1 MPKQKK
7 ETITERLKKAK
18 IKDVPLLNER
28 PRETKDVNL
37 TQITDHFSEKSMV
50 LEFSIQVEPMA
61 KKRVRVYSRGGKVHG
76 VNPSKEDEEVIKRLL
91 LEIPDIPKQ
100 PIARAAMLGM
110 RFYRS
115 VPKSLRKRDRPFV
128 VTEQYRPVKRPDL
141 DNFIKLFKDAATG
154 ILWEDD
160 NLIVGYLPGTGKYY
174 TLEEPR
180 IEIQLVTLGSDFKE
194 VYQQLLQKEI
204 ERINDLYS
212 SLKDFLD

>member
-1 MPKQKK
+1 MAKKK
-7 ETITERLKKAK
+7 ETITERLRKEKMKK
-18 IKDVPLLNER
+18 VPTMEQER
-28 PRETKDVNL
+28 KPTKEDINR
-37 TQITDHFSEKSMV
+37 TQITDHFAEKS
-50 LEFSIQVEPMA
+50 LLYEFTIYVEPMA

-91 LEIPDIPKQ
+91 LELPNIPSQ
-100 PIARAAMLGM
+100 PLSRAALLGM

-115 VPKSLRKRDRPFV
+115 VPKSIRKRDRSFV

-174 TLEEPR
+174 TLDQPR
-180 IEIQLVTLGSDFKE
+180 IEIQLLTLGSDFKE
-194 VYQQLLQKEI
+194 VYQQILLNETK
-204 ERINDLYS
+204 RIDRLYS
-212 SLKDFLD
+212 SLDDFL